1 MSLFFNHF
9 FTLLTTPPGNLI
21 YHIVLVVSIAVTLQ
35 RAIRILSST
44 QFPQARRTV
53 IGLGILLSLQVIIL
67 IVGAPTGLGVLDPK
81 LVLPPL
87 ERAVALLSLIW
98 IIWLWGFPE
107 PVRLADYATLLLNF
121 LVLVLF
127 GLTQLLWI
135 RYSGILFNTSI
146 FESIWQGLSL
156 TVALLGVLGL
166 VRRKPNGWTNGLVIL
181 LLAFIGHLVS
191 LVWRMD
197 GNLPGVVRLT
207 QLVMFPLLFTIVRR
221 FPISALE
228 AAPVAKTDKSA
239 REPTRERRRYST
251 DPKTL
256 QALMTLAAE
265 VNSTK
270 IGFALTR
277 GIAQAILA
285 DLCFLVTLTEDKSLY
300 IACGFDLIRE
310 ENLEG
315 APVQKDA
322 IPLLANA
329 IQRGRPLRL
338 PASSTS
344 SDLKALGQM
353 LNLSNPGNLLSVP
366 INTPE
371 GVPLGGILIL
381 SPYSNRLWSAE
392 DQDYLTNVSPL
403 FIPILDRVQRA
414 SQMTSER
421 DQALQQVQ
429 SSNEQAEQA
438 NSKYEQAALELDKLH
453 DKESQSQVQLENMA
467 SLMIMQEESQKTID
481 SLKTQIEQMRQA
493 AETNASSGDSA
504 QLTALLIK
512 QEDSQKTIEAL
523 NTQIEQMRKAAEE
536 ANSSSDTKKNAV
548 IWGARQDESQKT
560 IEDLNAQIEQLRPA
574 AESNVSSGE
583 AVQLSALLIKQE
595 ESQKTIDTLNTQI
608 EQMRQA
614 AEANASSG
622 EAAQLTALL
631 ITQEESQK
639 TIDTLNT
646 QIEQMRQAADAETS
660 GDSVQIAALLDKQEE
675 YRVTIESLETQ
686 IEQMRQTGEVS
697 EETADSAQLEGE
709 LHNALEELARMQNTL
724 AEANTNVMKLQDR
737 PSPPI
742 TSEQVDVIASISQE
756 LRQPMSSIIGYTDL
770 LMGESVG
777 VLGALQRKFI
787 ERIKAST
794 DRIGGLV
801 NDLIQITNLETG
813 RMEFK
818 AESIDLNLIID
829 NAMAYTSAQIR
840 EKNITLR
847 LDIPDSA
854 LLIRTDR
861 DAFQQILIHLLQNA
875 TGATQVEGVVT
886 LRVQIQSELNE
897 HFISIQVTDT
907 GGGIASADIPR
918 VFARRYHA
926 DHGLIQGLGDTGVG
940 LSIAKALVEAQGG
953 RIWVE
958 TEAGCGSTFSILLP
972 VLLKAEEE
980 K

>member
-1 MSLFFNHF
+1 MSLFFNDIF
-9 FTLLTTPPGNLI
+9 VLLTTPPGNLI

-35 RAIRILSST
+35 RAILILRST

-53 IGLGILLSLQVIIL
+53 IGLGILLGLQVIVL
-67 IVGAPTGLGVLDPK
+67 IAGAPTALGALDPK

-87 ERAVALLSLIW
+87 DRAVTVLSLIW

-107 PVRLADYATLLLNF
+107 PVRLADYATILLNL
-121 LVLVLF
+121 LVLVLY
-127 GLTQLLWI
+127 GLTQVLWA
-135 RYSGILFNTSI
+135 RYSGTFNDSI
-146 FESIWQGLSL
+146 FESIWQGLSVA
-156 TVALLGVLGL
+156 VALLGLLGL
-166 VRRKPNGWTNGLVIL
+166 LLRKPNGWTNGLIIL

-207 QLVMFPLLFTIVRR
+207 QLVMYPLLLTIVRR
-221 FPISALE
+221 FPMAASAT
-228 AAPVAKTDKSA
+228 APVDKPDKSA
-239 REPTRERRRYST
+239 PQPIRERRRFGT

-256 QALMTLAAE
+256 HALMTLAAE

-277 GIAQAILA
+277 AIAQAVLA
-285 DLCFLVTLTEDKSLY
+285 DLCFLVILTEDKSLY
-300 IACGFDLIRE
+300 IACGYDLIRE
-310 ENLEG
+310 ENLDG
-315 APVQKDA
+315 APIQKDA

-392 DQDYLTNVSPL
+392 DQDYLTTVSPL
-403 FIPILDRVQRA
+403 YIPILDRVQRA
-414 SQMTSER
+414 SVMESER
-421 DQALQQVQ
+421 DQALQQAQ
-429 SSNEQAEQA
+429 SSKEQVEQVS
-438 NSKYEQAALELDKLH
+438 SKYDQAALELDRLH
-453 DKESQSQVQLENMA
+453 DKETQSKIQLENMA
-467 SLMIMQEESQKTID
+467 ALMLMQEESQRTVD
-481 SLKTQIEQMRQA
+481 SLKAQIEQMRQPAEEVDSTGDTKKNPAVWSAREEVSKETIEALNAQIEQMRQA
-493 AETNASSGDSA
+493 ADANASPGEAA
-504 QLTALLIK
+504 QLT
-512 QEDSQKTIEAL
+512 
-523 NTQIEQMRKAAEE
+523 
-536 ANSSSDTKKNAV
+536 
-548 IWGARQDESQKT
+548 
-560 IEDLNAQIEQLRPA
+560 
-574 AESNVSSGE
+574 
-583 AVQLSALLIKQE
+583 ALLIKQE
-595 ESQKTIDTLNTQI
+595 ESQKTIDALNAEI
-608 EQMRQA
+608 EQMRQV
-614 AEANASSG
+614 AEA
-622 EAAQLTALL
+622 
-631 ITQEESQK
+631 
-639 TIDTLNT
+639 
-646 QIEQMRQAADAETS
+646 DAT

-675 YRVTIESLETQ
+675 YRVMIESLETQ
-686 IEQMRQTGEVS
+686 VEQMRQMGEVS
-697 EETADSAQLEGE
+697 EETTDSSQLENE
-709 LHNALEELARMQNTL
+709 LHNSLEELANMQNAL
-724 AEANTNVMKLQDR
+724 AEANANLMKLEQH
-737 PSPPI
+737 PSSPI
-742 TSEQVDVIASISQE
+742 TSEQVDIIASISQE

-801 NDLIQITNLETG
+801 NDLIQITSLETG

-847 LDIPDSA
+847 LDIPDST

-861 DAFQQILIHLLQNA
+861 DAFQQVLIHLLQNA
-875 TGATQVEGVVT
+875 TGAAQVEGVVT
-886 LRVQIQSELNE
+886 LRVRIQSEQSE
-897 HFISIQVTDT
+897 HFILIQVTDT

-926 DHGLIQGLGDTGVG
+926 DHALIQGLGDTGVG

-972 VLLKAEEE
+972 VLLRPEEE
-980 K
+980 IRSDIMGDLEK